1 MELTN
6 EHIEIL
12 KHTRQNGLFCGDSKE
27 MQELCELKMME
38 YAGRKSFVP
47 DPYYKLMRDGESVL
61 NDLDELQ
68 TDDTPAFVTDCCE

>member
-12 KHTRQNGLFCGDSKE
+12 KHTEKNGLFCGDSQE
-27 MQELCELKMME
+27 MKELCALKMME

-47 DPYYKLMRDGESVL
+47 DPYYRLASDGKSML
-61 NDLDELQ
+61 SDLRELEKE
-68 TDDTPAFVTDCCE
+68 V